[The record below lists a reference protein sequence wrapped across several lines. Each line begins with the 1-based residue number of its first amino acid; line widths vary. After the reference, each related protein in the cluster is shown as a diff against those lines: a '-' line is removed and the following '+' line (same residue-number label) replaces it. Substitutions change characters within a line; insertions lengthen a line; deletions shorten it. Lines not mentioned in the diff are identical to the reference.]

1 MNDSIRKHFFINI
14 KMWTIFLLS
23 IPLLLYSCG
32 LPYCKKVLFSKR
44 DLAWMVP
51 YSIGDTI
58 VFRSIE
64 TSDIDTLIVT
74 NKIVNNPSNSN
85 PFCLEGCNW
94 MEGDNEYKANAEYQ
108 FKAIHHGEI
117 YDCLFILEKKSKK
130 ECAEISLAFWGKY
143 TINDVPIKNAQ
154 KKVSAYPNNEWI
166 LLVTDKNLYSGKNQ
180 LVRPLSKIY
189 WSRDFGLIGYKI
201 SSLNF
206 QIQKVISN

>member
-14 KMWTIFLLS
+14 KVWTVFLLS

-58 VFRSIE
+58 VFRCIE

-117 YDCLFILEKKSKK
+117 YDCLFILEKKARKNV
-130 ECAEISLAFWGKY
+130 LKY
-143 TINDVPIKNAQ
+143 HWLFGVNI
-154 KKVSAYPNNEWI
+154 
-166 LLVTDKNLYSGKNQ
+166 
-180 LVRPLSKIY
+180 PLMMC
-189 WSRDFGLIGYKI
+189 
-201 SSLNF
+201 
-206 QIQKVISN
+206 Q